1 MTEPSLLRPV
11 TSLRALTEQRAA
23 ASPDAEMLVD
33 SSGQRVSFGEFQRRA
48 TAAAAALEARG
59 VGPGSPVSWQLPT
72 TVDTFVLAAALAR
85 VGAVQ
90 NPVIPGYGARNL
102 EFVARQTGAR
112 LLIAADQWNGRD
124 LAADARAVGAAVPG
138 LQVLVL
144 DGSAALPAAL
154 ARGAQQPAG
163 AAREPAS
170 AASASTS
177 GDAVRHAGPRDA
189 WAGLPVRWIFYTSGT
204 TAEPKGAR
212 HTDAS
217 VYASAYGMASAL
229 GVTSADRAGM
239 VFPAAHIGGVG
250 TWLGASLMTGC
261 TLILEPAFDIKRTV
275 GLLRRERVTLAGA
288 GTVFTQLYL
297 DEQRAHPE
305 TRLFPD
311 ARAYTA
317 GAAPRPPSLH
327 DEVKHW
333 LGGIGVLSGW
343 GMTEAPISAMAAV
356 TDPDE
361 VLATTEGRPCPG
373 VTVKV
378 TGPDGRE
385 LPPGEPGELRV
396 RGPNVMRGYADEALN
411 RSAFDEAGYLI
422 TGDLGFL
429 DTAGYLTITGRLKDV
444 IIRKGE
450 TVSARAVELELLT
463 HPAVADA
470 AVIGLPHPVQGEMA
484 CAVVVP
490 ADPRQPP
497 TLQDIAGYLRGRGL
511 SPVQWPERLEI
522 AADLPRNSTGKVLKD
537 DLKARIAPA
546 LAGATRD
553 VSGR

>member
-1 MTEPSLLRPV
+1 VTAPSLLRPV

-33 SSGQRVSFGEFQRRA
+33 SSGQRVTFGEFQRRA
-48 TAAAAALEARG
+48 AQAAAALEARG

-72 TVDTFVLAAALAR
+72 AVDTFVLAAALAR
-85 VGAVQ
+85 LGAVQ

-102 EFVARQTGAR
+102 EFVTRQTGAR
-112 LLIAADQWNGRD
+112 LLIAAARWNGRD
-124 LAADARAVGAAVPG
+124 LGADARAVAAAVPG

-144 DGSAALPAAL
+144 DGSAELPAAL
-154 ARGAQQPAG
+154 ARGAFQPGGGDFQPAG
-163 AAREPAS
+163 AASGGAGRTHGAAGGGPARRTG
-170 AASASTS
+170 A
-177 GDAVRHAGPRDA
+177 RDE
-189 WAGLPVRWIFYTSGT
+189 WAKLPVRWIFYTSGT

-217 VYASAYGMASAL
+217 VCASAYSMASAL
-229 GVTSADRAGM
+229 GITSADRAGM

-261 TLILEPAFDIKRTV
+261 TLILDSAFDIKRTV
-275 GLLRRERVTLAGA
+275 DLLRRECITLAGA

-311 ARAYTA
+311 ARLYTA
-317 GAAPRPPSLH
+317 GAAPRPPSMH
-327 DEVKHW
+327 EEVKQW

-343 GMTEAPISAMAAV
+343 GMTEAPISTMAAV

-361 VLATTEGRPCPG
+361 ALATTEGRPCPG
-373 VTVKV
+373 VSFKV

-385 LPPGEPGELRV
+385 LRPGEPGELRV

-411 RSAFDEAGYLI
+411 GSAFDEAGYLI

-444 IIRKGE
+444 IIRNGE
-450 TVSARAVELELLT
+450 TVSARVVELELLT

-470 AVIGLPHPVQGEMA
+470 AVIGLPHPVQGELA

-490 ADPRQPP
+490 ADPGQPP
-497 TLQDIAGYLRGRGL
+497 TLQDIARYLRGRGL
-511 SPVQWPERLEI
+511 SPVQWPEQLEI

-537 DLKARIAPA
+537 TLKARIA
-546 LAGATRD
+546 LA
-553 VSGR
+553 